1 MDWSLP
7 RTGTFS
13 TLLALERLLPGKC
26 YHMARA
32 INNQEDRHHWA
43 EAEVGRLEDTQWT
56 SFISSR
62 SLSAS
67 VDYPMSLF
75 WRDLARLYPKAKVI
89 LTVRDPVKWYQSV
102 RSTIREIIRFRETL
116 AFLPLMMI
124 QKMMGTLATNVSR

>member
-1 MDWSLP
+1 MTGPSSLP

-32 INNQEDRHHWA
+32 ITNQEDKQHWA
-43 EAEVGRLEDTQWT
+43 EAEEGRLEDTQWT

-67 VDYPMSLF
+67 VDFPMSLF
-75 WRDLARLYPKAKVI
+75 WRDLARLYPKAKVVV
-89 LTVRDPVKWYQSV
+89 TVRDPVKWYQSV
-102 RSTIREIIRFRETL
+102 GNTIRQYSGLINESWLGAPLRSQLYDFNLII
-116 AFLPLMMI
+116 
-124 QKMMGTLATNVSR
+124 